1 MHDYFIILAL
11 VGFAALGMAWMPSV
25 TRRFKISYPIIYVAA
40 GAILY
45 SLIPALP
52 AAEPLINKNF
62 TLRIT
67 ELVVIISL
75 MGTGLRI
82 DEKFSFQT
90 WKVPFKLVTI
100 TMLISIAAVA
110 FLGVSILHLALP
122 SAVLLGAALAPTDP
136 VLASDVQVGPPL
148 ENKVNKVKFSLTAEA
163 GLNDGMA
170 FPFTWLAIIL
180 ATEGKSI
187 GEWVTWYLLFKVMMG
202 IGVGFLLGKGL
213 SYVLF
218 VLPEKNKHLKTR
230 DGLVAL
236 SATIMV
242 YGVTELLQG
251 YGFIAVFVAAITLRN
266 SELHHKYH
274 LKLHSFIDEIERIVL
289 AVVLLLF
296 GGSLAQG
303 ALDGLTSQHMGVAI
317 LFLFVIRPAAVML
330 TLIGSDLNL
339 KEKIA
344 ISFFGI
350 RGIGSLFYLAFAFTI
365 SNAFNEEDI
374 WATISFIILLS
385 VIIHGLSATKAME
398 KLSSES
404 NS

>member
-1 MHDYFIILAL
+1 
-11 VGFAALGMAWMPSV
+11 
-25 TRRFKISYPIIYVAA
+25 
-40 GAILY
+40 
-45 SLIPALP
+45 
-52 AAEPLINKNF
+52 
-62 TLRIT
+62 
-67 ELVVIISL
+67 

-82 DEKFSFQT
+82 DEKFSYQT

-100 TMLISIAAVA
+100 TMILSIAAVA

-148 ENKVNKVKFSLTAEA
+148 ENKWNKVRFSLTAEA

-170 FPFTWLAIIL
+170 FPFTWLAIFL

-187 GEWVTWYLLFKVMMG
+187 GEWLTWYLLFKVMMG
-202 IGVGFLLGKGL
+202 IGVGFLVGKGL

-218 VLPEKNKHLKTR
+218 TLPAKKKVLKTR

-236 SATIMV
+236 SATILV
-242 YGVTELLQG
+242 YGITEILQG
-251 YGFIAVFVAAITLRN
+251 YGFIAVFVTAITLRN
-266 SELHHKYH
+266 SEMNHKYH
-274 LKLHSFIDEIERIVL
+274 LKLHTFIDEIERILL

-296 GGSLAQG
+296 GGSLSEG
-303 ALDGLTSQHMGVAI
+303 ILDVLTWNHIGVAL
-317 LFLFVIRPAAVML
+317 LFLFVIRPAAVFL
-330 TLIGSDLNL
+330 TLIGADLNI

-344 ISFFGI
+344 IGFFGI
-350 RGIGSLFYLAFAFTI
+350 RGIGSLFYLAFAFTT
-365 SNAFNEEDI
+365 SNVFNEEDI

>member
-11 VGFAALGMAWMPSV
+11 VGLAALGMAWMPSV
-25 TRRFKISYPIIYVAA
+25 TRRYKISYPIIYVAA
-40 GAILY
+40 GAILF

-52 AAEPLINKNF
+52 AAEPLINKSY
-62 TLRIT
+62 TLRLT

-82 DEKFSFQT
+82 DEKFSYQT

-100 TMLISIAAVA
+100 TMLLSIAAVA

-148 ENKVNKVKFSLTAEA
+148 ENKWNKVRFSLTAEA

-170 FPFTWLAIIL
+170 FPFTWLAIII

-187 GEWVTWYLLFKVMMG
+187 GEWFTWYLLFKVMMG
-202 IGVGFLLGKGL
+202 IGIGFLFGKGL

-218 VLPEKNKHLKTR
+218 TLPAKKNVIKTR

-236 SATIMV
+236 SATILV
-242 YGVTELLQG
+242 YGVTEVLQG
-251 YGFIAVFVAAITLRN
+251 YGFIAVFVTAITLRN
-266 SELHHKYH
+266 SELNHKYH
-274 LKLHSFIDEIERIVL
+274 LKLHSFIDEIERIFL

-296 GGSLAQG
+296 GGSLSEG
-303 ALDGLTSQHMGVAI
+303 ILDVLSWAHIGVGL
-317 LFLFVIRPAAVML
+317 LFLFVIRPAAVFL
-330 TLIGSDLNL
+330 TLIGADLNI

-344 ISFFGI
+344 IGFFGI
-350 RGIGSLFYLAFAFTI
+350 RGIGSLFYLAFAFTT
-365 SNAFNEEDI
+365 SNVFNEEDI